1 MAVNSSRS
9 MNADLREGATD
20 GRYRK
25 ARPDTSLSEP
35 LNYEGVQN
43 TMRERA
49 SLHAFAGYG
58 FANSEAPDRV
68 TNTRTESIGM

>member
-1 MAVNSSRS
+1 MTVNSSRS

-25 ARPDTSLSEP
+25 ARPDTSLSEIR
-35 LNYEGVQN
+35 NAEGVAH

-49 SLHAFAGYG
+49 SLHPFAGYG
-58 FANSEAPDRV
+58 FINTEAPDKV
-68 TNTRTESIGM
+68 TETR

>member
-25 ARPDTSLSEP
+25 HRPDTTLDEP
-35 LNYEGVQN
+35 RNAEGVQH
-43 TMRERA
+43 TARERA
-49 SLHAFAGYG
+49 SLHPFAGYG
-58 FANSEAPDRV
+58 YINSEEPDKV
-68 TNTRTESIGM
+68 THTLL